1 MLAKA
6 TCFAL
11 VAGAAAFSAGPA
23 MPLRQ
28 TQRAGVTMMAEGVAR
43 RDAVA
48 GAALAAGV
56 AVVAPQAASARGKD
70 GKETSAFAGESYSKY
85 QKGRPRNQAPVIEIF
100 EELGCSRPKKDYK
113 GALTGTYDD
122 NLCLKVKSK
131 AIAADIRAAEA
142 VFAKVRN

>member
-1 MLAKA
+1 
-6 TCFAL
+6 
-11 VAGAAAFSAGPA
+11 
-23 MPLRQ
+23 
-28 TQRAGVTMMAEGVAR
+28 MAEGVAR

-56 AVVAPQAASARGKD
+56 AVVAPQAASARGND
-70 GKETSAFAGESYSKY
+70 GRETGAFAGESYSKY

-122 NLCLKVKSK
+122 NLCVKVKSK
-131 AIAADIRAAEA
+131 AIAADIRNAEA